1 MLYLIKYFAIYEL
14 ILNWMFWSF
23 NIILIMIVFFSK
35 SYNSNLRGTEETLL
49 QNNPLDFLDKEIET
63 PVTLRN
69 LRASNLNLILLCI
82 HSSSFLFL
90 FILTFSFYVP
100 NSECCDECPC
110 DNENTNENSNNDNRT
125 CLFFIYYQAN
135 NNNAGNGNA
144 NAAGAAQG
152 GASFLIAII
161 ILFIFYV
168 IYCITYLCGKY
179 VS

>member
-1 MLYLIKYFAIYEL
+1 
-14 ILNWMFWSF
+14 
-23 NIILIMIVFFSK
+23 MIVFFSK

-69 LRASNLNLILLCI
+69 LRASNLNLILLCDK
-82 HSSSFLFL
+82 SGSFLFL

-110 DNENTNENSNNDNRT
+110 DNENENSNNDNRT
-125 CLFFIYYQAN
+125 CLFFMYYQTN

-144 NAAGAAQG
+144 NAAAAAAQG
-152 GASFLIAII
+152 GASLLIVI
-161 ILFIFYV
+161 ILLCIFYV
-168 IYCITYLCGKY
+168 IFYAIYCFTYL
-179 VS
+179 

>member
-1 MLYLIKYFAIYEL
+1 MLYLSKYFAICEL
-14 ILNWMFWSF
+14 IFNWMFWSF

-110 DNENTNENSNNDNRT
+110 DNENENENSNNDNRT
-125 CLFFIYYQAN
+125 CLFLCIIKQ
-135 NNNAGNGNA
+135 
-144 NAAGAAQG
+144 
-152 GASFLIAII
+152 II
-161 ILFIFYV
+161 IIQVMEMLMLPLLLKAVFSFNCNYYI
-168 IYCITYLCGKY
+168 IYILCYLLHYIYMRKICF
-179 VS
+179 

>member
-1 MLYLIKYFAIYEL
+1 MLYLSKYFAICEL
-14 ILNWMFWSF
+14 IFNWMFWSF

-90 FILTFSFYVP
+90 FILTFSFYVQ
-100 NSECCDECPC
+100 NSECCDECPY
-110 DNENTNENSNNDNRT
+110 DNENENENSNNDNRT
-125 CLFFIYYQAN
+125 CLFFMYYQTN

-144 NAAGAAQG
+144 NAAAAAAQG
-152 GASFLIAII
+152 GASLLIVI
-161 ILFIFYV
+161 ILLCIFYV
-168 IYCITYLCGKY
+168 IFYAIYCFTYL
-179 VS
+179 